1 MPMQLKL
8 VVNGVIS
15 PNSPR
20 DTVAPMENTYSYLQI
35 HLIKNSCLY
44 QKSAYKF
51 VLCVVQEIDHICML
65 SGIFSQ
71 VQNFTKML
79 YSP

>member
-20 DTVAPMENTYSYLQI
+20 DTMAPMENTDSYLKI
-35 HLIKNSCLY
+35 HLIK
-44 QKSAYKF
+44 
-51 VLCVVQEIDHICML
+51 VIQEL
-65 SGIFSQ
+65 IFHTR
-71 VQNFTKML
+71 VKKKH
-79 YSP
+79 

>member
-35 HLIKNSCLY
+35 HLI
-44 QKSAYKF
+44 SATH
-51 VLCVVQEIDHICML
+51 VTLNESDASESI
-65 SGIFSQ
+65 
-71 VQNFTKML
+71 T
-79 YSP
+79 